1 MITSSQFLLAA
12 AVPARPLTDAEF
24 YFLLACA
31 AVAAVG
37 LVYILGR
44 AYLGK

>member
-1 MITSSQFLLAA
+1 M
-12 AVPARPLTDAEF
+12 TDPEF

-44 AYLGK
+44 AYLGKP